1 MIPKTGDV
9 GVIVGRFQ
17 VHRLHEAHVALIRSV
32 LDSHRQLIVVLGLSR
47 ARVTTS
53 NPLDF
58 ESRKRMILDTFKDD
72 ADRISVF
79 YVNDE
84 SSDYVWSN
92 RLDGLIEGGTS
103 PAQKIVLYGG
113 RDSFVNRYNG
123 VYKTEIL
130 EPQVFA
136 SGTELRKGISREVR
150 GTEDFRAGVIWAT
163 ANGYP
168 RVYPTVDIAVYR
180 GNKQTCCEHG
190 SDYHY
195 DDPIA
200 SCYAAGCKCKN
211 LVLSPLEWLVVR
223 KSGESGWRF
232 PGGFAQPS
240 DGAWE
245 QSARRELMEETGVE
259 ASTFRYA
266 GSLRV
271 DDWRYRNE
279 DDKIVTTL
287 FVAEHM
293 FGGPKPS
300 DDVAEARWAA
310 EANLDA
316 QSIVAEH
323 LPLLGL
329 ARRAVAEVRK

>member
-1 MIPKTGDV
+1 MIPKAGDV

-47 ARVTTS
+47 ARVTTA

-58 ESRKRMILDTFKDD
+58 ESRKRMILDTFRVD
-72 ADRISVF
+72 AHRISVF
-79 YVNDE
+79 YINDE
-84 SSDYVWSN
+84 PSDDVWSA
-92 RLDGLIEGGTS
+92 RLDGLIEGGVST
-103 PAQKIVLYGG
+103 AQKVVLYGG
-113 RDSFVNRYNG
+113 RDSFVARYKG
-123 VYKTEIL
+123 AFKTEIL
-130 EPQVFA
+130 EPDVFA

-180 GNKQTCCEHG
+180 GGYKADAEM
-190 SDYHY
+190 
-195 DDPIA
+195 PA
-200 SCYAAGCKCKN
+200 S
-211 LVLSPLEWLVVR
+211 VLEWLVVR

-240 DGAWE
+240 DGTWE

-259 ASTFRYA
+259 ASVFRYA

-287 FVAEHM
+287 FVAEYM

-300 DDVAEARWAA
+300 DDVAEARWASDVS
-310 EANLDA
+310 LDA

-329 ARRAVAEVRK
+329 ARRAVAEVRR